1 MNERVSAV
9 AQAASGELHLSRRAF
24 IAATP
29 LSLAMVLREPAL
41 RDTLGEIGCQIDI
54 YRPRKEAYSEYDE
67 YVKEFPR
74 ASEETYARI
83 FSSVDIHPLDS
94 SVNVRRFSGSDRL
107 ARVETT
113 LSEDQL
119 VFLEVSGSYDPE
131 MSLRAVEVLA
141 NDRQYYLPIMQ
152 TELNKSARMTLSLQK
167 KGKVALDIAATKF
180 SRGIHSGNIG
190 IRLFGVEG
198 SPVALSLLKLLNTL
212 YLREDNDSS
221 DSFLLN
227 DFPIM
232 ASAYLRENPLLGRLM
247 WEKWIRTTS
256 QDGGTPLCRAIETH
270 GTPTDYEVVE
280 IDTTT
285 DDEGLLLEQVDQG
298 VQHIIVPYQRNEDP
312 VVVSD
317 DVNLIL
323 QIDKKNNMTKR
334 EITSSHAVALVP
346 HILSRDDDPYYRHLL
361 LAADVFGAR
370 ERWRE
375 GKLGAEFI
383 SRLAAKLGGRNLVS
397 EAYAYRD
404 VA

>member
-1 MNERVSAV
+1 MSAV
-9 AQAASGELHLSRRAF
+9 AQAASGELHFSRRAF

-29 LSLAMVLREPAL
+29 LSLAVLFKEPAL
-41 RDTLGEIGCQIDI
+41 RDTLGEVGCQIDI
-54 YRPRKEAYSEYDE
+54 HRPRKEAYSEYDE
-67 YVKEFPR
+67 YVRDFPR

-83 FSSVDIHPLDS
+83 FSSLDIHPLSS
-94 SVNVRRFSGSDRL
+94 SVNVRRFHNSDRL

-119 VFLEVSGSYDPE
+119 VFLEVSGVHDPE

-152 TELNKSARMTLSLQK
+152 TELNKSAQMTLGVQK
-167 KGKVALDIAATKF
+167 RGNIVVDIDATKF
-180 SRGIHSGNIG
+180 SRGITSENIG
-190 IRLFGVEG
+190 IQLLGVEG
-198 SPVALSLLKLLNTL
+198 SPLALSLLRLLNTL
-212 YLREDNDSS
+212 YLREDNDSA

-227 DFPIM
+227 DFPLM
-232 ASAYLRENPLLGRLM
+232 ARAYLRENPFLGTLM
-247 WEKWIRTTS
+247 WEKWIRATS

-298 VQHIIVPYQRNEDP
+298 VQHAIVPYQKYEDP

-317 DVNLIL
+317 AVNLTL

-346 HILSRDDDPYYRHLL
+346 HILSRDDDQFYQYQL

-375 GKLGAEFI
+375 GNLSAEFI
-383 SRLAAKLGGRNLVS
+383 SRLAAELGGRDLVS

-404 VA
+404 VV